1 MTRKEARS
9 TQHGE
14 VGSRLRDYREAAD
27 LSQTE
32 LARLTGVKREYISS
46 IELGRIQVLYPETF
60 RALHRALGFPAE
72 VLLEAMGYPVG
83 VGSGGINPALA
94 AAVRGLDDRQQRAL
108 LGLLLAFD
116 VATPTSPRSDSN
128 GGKYVEETS

>member
-1 MTRKEARS
+1 MTSKEARS

-14 VGSRLRDYREAAD
+14 VGSRLRDYREAAV
-27 LSQTE
+27 LSQAE

-60 RALHRALGFPAE
+60 RALHEVLGFPAE

-83 VGSGGINPALA
+83 VGSGGINLALA
-94 AAVRGLDDRQQRAL
+94 AAVRGLDDRQQRSL

-116 VATPTSPRSDSN
+116 VSTPASPRSESN
-128 GGKYVEETS
+128 GGKHVEETS